1 MIEIGLIGFGNV
13 GQDVYRI
20 LNENGS
26 LISKRIGQPI
36 YIKKIAVRSI
46 EKYLD
51 IVPKTNSPIKR

>member
-36 YIKKIAVRSI
+36 YIKKIA
-46 EKYLD
+46 
-51 IVPKTNSPIKR
+51 